1 MGLDGISSG
10 GPPPQEA
17 VAGKKN
23 SRKHMT
29 LFIII
34 SVVNVALLILLA
46 TQLLTPVHNQSDI
59 KTADNITGMGDVTS
73 PLIGKSAP
81 DFTLSTLG
89 NNASKVRLSD
99 FKGKDVVLNFW
110 ASWCGPC
117 NQEAPFLQ
125 KAWPG
130 LHSQGIVF
138 LGVDSGDITSEA
150 LTFLKQY
157 DITYPNVQD
166 TFDSAT
172 AISYGST
179 GFPTTIFINR
189 AGVVVAKWINPLTS
203 QGLQMELA
211 KLSRP
216 VQ

>member
-1 MGLDGISSG
+1 MGLEDISFSEI
-10 GPPPQEA
+10 PVQESA
-17 VAGKKN
+17 TNKKEP
-23 SRKHMT
+23 RKHMK

-34 SVVNVALLILLA
+34 SVVNVALLVLLA

-59 KTADNITGMGDVTS
+59 KTDNTTVLGDVTS

-81 DFTLSTLG
+81 DFTLPTLG
-89 NNASKVRLSD
+89 NNANKMRLAD
-99 FKGKDVVLNFW
+99 FKGKPVILNFW

-117 NQEAPFLQ
+117 TQEAPFLQ

-138 LGVDSGDITSEA
+138 LGVDSGDIANEA
-150 LTFLKQY
+150 LAFLKQNG
-157 DITYPNVQD
+157 ITYPNIQD

-179 GFPTTIFINR
+179 GFPTTIFINKD
-189 AGVVVAKWINPLTS
+189 GIVVAKWINPLTE
-203 QGLQMELA
+203 QGLQFELA
-211 KLSRP
+211 KLARP